1 MLVEKP
7 VSESAPTRSPA
18 SGPDRME
25 KPVYE
30 VIEPSS
36 SKALSSEQ
44 YHRGLPSVLEAA
56 DGEVHQLLTKEYDR
70 QQNTLQLIAAENQC
84 SRAVLGALGSVV
96 QNKTTEGF
104 VGARFHGGC
113 EVVDCLEALAISRAQ
128 EAFKARYAN
137 VQPHSGTGANQI
149 VITALLEKGDR
160 ILSQAMDQGG
170 HVSHGAPVSFA
181 GKFFE
186 VEHYRVRQDT
196 FLLDYDAIRT
206 QALRFRPKLLICGAS
221 AYSRTIDFARFRAI
235 ADEVGAY
242 LLADISHIS
251 GLVVAGAHPSPVDH
265 AHFTT
270 TSTYKPG
277 GPRGGLILMGRDF
290 DSAFRIPDSG
300 PGSKSGVTTLRVRG
314 DGPVRSEVR
323 DPTTSPKADACDP
336 VSFRKPAIGRTMPL
350 WERIEKNT
358 FPGFQ
363 GTPCLNNIAAKAI
376 FFKEMLSAE
385 YHDRQFGIV
394 ENAKTLAEEF
404 LHLGYDVLTGG
415 TDNHLFLANVANFR
429 RGLTGFIAQHCLED
443 CGIVVNMNRLPYD
456 AHNARITSGM
466 RLGTPIVTKNGM
478 GGLEMHRIS
487 RLVDSVLTRVEI
499 QGDRQYR
506 LDPAFQSE
514 VKEHV
519 QELCTK
525 FPMR

>member
-1 MLVEKP
+1 MLVDRP
-7 VSESAPTRSPA
+7 ASESVRTQDLPPLPERI
-18 SGPDRME
+18 D
-25 KPVYE
+25 KQVYE
-30 VIEPSS
+30 VVEPLSQ
-36 SKALSSEQ
+36 KALSSEQ
-44 YHRGLPSVLEAA
+44 YHRGLLSALEAA

-84 SRAVLGALGSVV
+84 SRAVLAALGSVV

-113 EVVDCLEALAISRAQ
+113 EVVDCLEALAISRAK

-149 VITALLEKGDR
+149 VITAILEKGDR

-181 GKFFE
+181 GRFFE
-186 VEHYRVRQDT
+186 VEHYRVQPDT
-196 FLLDYDAIRT
+196 FLLDYDAIRE

-235 ADEVGAY
+235 ADEAGAY
-242 LLADISHIS
+242 LMADISHIS
-251 GLVVAGAHPSPVDH
+251 GLVAAGAHPSPVDC

-277 GPRGGLILMGRDF
+277 GPRGGLILLGRDF
-290 DSAFRIPDSG
+290 DAPLRIADCG
-300 PGSKSGVTTLRVRG
+300 PGSGSGVTTLRIG
-314 DGPVRSEVR
+314 SAGPLQSEIR
-323 DPTTSPKADACDP
+323 
-336 VSFRKPAIGRTMPL
+336 RTMPL

-363 GTPCLNNIAAKAI
+363 GTPCLNNVAAKAV

-385 YHDRQFGIV
+385 YRDRQFGIV
-394 ENAKTLAEEF
+394 ENAKVLAEEF

-415 TDNHLFLANVANFR
+415 TDNHMFLVNVADFR
-429 RGLTGFIAQHCLED
+429 GGLTGFIAQHCLED
-443 CGIVVNMNRLPYD
+443 CGIIVNMNRLPYD
-456 AHNARITSGM
+456 RQNARITSGM

-478 GGLEMHRIS
+478 GRQEMRTIS
-487 RLVDSVLTRVEI
+487 RLVDSVLTCVEV
-499 QGDRQYR
+499 QGDRQYH
-506 LDPAFQSE
+506 LDPAFQNE
-514 VKEHV
+514 MKERV